1 MEFINLASSIGV
13 IGGADG
19 PTAVLVAGL
28 PLPAITVS
36 LFAILFVL
44 YVYIAKAIASKKAP
58 AQEPAQES
66 AQAPA
71 PVAAPVAPKAQNV
84 YTGPELVGVEEKE
97 AAVIMAIV
105 SDKTGIPLS
114 RLRFESI
121 KLMEDK

>member
-1 MEFINLASSIGV
+1 MNSLFNLLNIAV

-19 PTAVLVAGL
+19 PTVTTVAGDL
-28 PLPAITVS
+28 PIPAITVS
-36 LFAILFVL
+36 IFAVIFIL
-44 YVYIAKAIASKKAP
+44 YVYIAKAINSKKAP
-58 AQEPAQES
+58 AKAVAAPAP
-66 AQAPA
+66 AATPA
-71 PVAAPVAPKAQNV
+71 PVAAPKSTV